1 MHNQQSVIPETEKPG
16 LNPAQLWIDGQW
28 RDNGQ
33 YEKSFNPA
41 TGDPIGFYVD
51 AQVKDMETA
60 IDAALRAFRQGE
72 WAEDRHSRSRVLHA
86 MAQQF
91 EDHAEELAMLL
102 ALENGKTLQ
111 QARFEVSF
119 APKTL
124 RFNAALAITDY
135 GRAAELGEHRLSV
148 AIREPVGVAGIY
160 APWNSPIALAIRSLG
175 PALAAGCSAVVVL
188 PKQTA
193 QVNALLSQV
202 IAATPGLPAGIVNVL
217 TGDKEVISHLV
228 ESPKTSV
235 ISFTGSTRT
244 GRAILASAA
253 ESLKRVG
260 LELGGKT
267 PIVVLEDADQDRALE
282 KVVEALTV
290 FSGQFCVTGSR
301 LLVHRSASDSFLQAL
316 AQKLEQVKVGPGL
329 DESSEMGPLINKDSV
344 KRVESMVL
352 DAISSGARVIVRG
365 GPINDGPLAD
375 GAFFRPTLLEVQ
387 NSNLPIVQEEVFG
400 PVLTVQRFDTEA
412 EAIELANDS
421 EYGLAASVW
430 SQDVDRVLLMAR
442 KINAGTVW
450 INDWGTMDDAFEEG
464 GFKSSG
470 LGRLRGLAGLEDFL
484 EYKHISLRTK

>member
-1 MHNQQSVIPETEKPG
+1 M
-16 LNPAQLWIDGQW
+16 NPAKLWIDGQW

-33 YEKSFNPA
+33 HEQSFNPA
-41 TGDPIGFYVD
+41 TGDAIGIYVD
-51 AQVKDMETA
+51 ARVSDVQTA
-60 IDAALRAFRQGE
+60 IDAALRAFRRGD
-72 WAEDRHSRSRVLHA
+72 WAADRQLRVRVLHA

-124 RFNAALAITDY
+124 RFNAALATTDY
-135 GRAAELGEHRLSV
+135 GRAAELAQDRLSI
-148 AIREPVGVAGIY
+148 AIRQPVGVAGIY
-160 APWNSPIALAIRSLG
+160 APWNSPVALAIRSLG

-188 PKQTA
+188 PRQTA
-193 QVNALLSQV
+193 QVNALLSQL
-202 IAATPGLPAGIVNVL
+202 IAATPGLPAGVVNIL
-217 TGDKEVISHLV
+217 TGDKDVINHLV
-228 ESPKTSV
+228 KSPKTSV
-235 ISFTGSTRT
+235 ISFTGSTGT

-253 ESLKRVG
+253 STLKRVG

-267 PIVVLEDADQDRALE
+267 PIVILEDADQDQALE

-301 LLVHRSASDSFLQAL
+301 LLVHRTVADSFLHAL
-316 AQKLEQVKVGPGL
+316 AERLEKVRVGPGL
-329 DESSEMGPLINKDSV
+329 EESSQMGPLINKASV
-344 KRVESMVL
+344 KRVESMVM
-352 DAISSGARVIVRG
+352 DAISYGAEVIVRG
-365 GPINDGPLAD
+365 GPITDGPLAA
-375 GAFFRPTLLEVQ
+375 GAFFRPTLLEVP

-430 SQDVDRVLLMAR
+430 SQDVDRVMQMAR
-442 KINAGTVW
+442 HINAGTVW
-450 INDWGTMDDAFEEG
+450 INDWGSMDDAFEEG

-484 EYKHISLRTK
+484 EYKHIALKTKSG